1 MSHQMQLEQ
10 MNQSTTMLQNIS
22 NYVDTLSSDQM
33 QTPECQE
40 LMNAIKDHIEV
51 SWIVHAQIC
60 ALSIPVL
67 SRAAVPQTED
77 GLIADGE
84 WQGFNPYSLAMD
96 IENEQDDEEDEDED
110 NALFLTPHTL
120 TRQMTRNHLDQDQN
134 DEFMSL
140 LTRQSSIYP
149 LQPYRAQEQGNQNQ
163 NQNHNLLINTELDD
177 SIPPMQPILM
187 RQTSVR
193 MPFQFHEAGQPVY
206 SRTT

>member
-1 MSHQMQLEQ
+1 MSYQMQLEQ

-22 NYVDTLSSDQM
+22 NYIDTLTGDQM
-33 QTPECQE
+33 RTPEHQE
-40 LMNAIKDHIEV
+40 LMNAIKDHLEV

-60 ALSIPVL
+60 AIHVPVL
-67 SRAAVPQTED
+67 SRAAVPQTEE

-96 IENEQDDEEDEDED
+96 IEDEYDED
-110 NALFLTPHTL
+110 NALFLTPPTL

-140 LTRQSSIYP
+140 LTRQSSVYP
-149 LQPYRAQEQGNQNQ
+149 LQPYRAQEQGNVNQNQ
-163 NQNHNLLINTELDD
+163 NQNYNLPINTELDD